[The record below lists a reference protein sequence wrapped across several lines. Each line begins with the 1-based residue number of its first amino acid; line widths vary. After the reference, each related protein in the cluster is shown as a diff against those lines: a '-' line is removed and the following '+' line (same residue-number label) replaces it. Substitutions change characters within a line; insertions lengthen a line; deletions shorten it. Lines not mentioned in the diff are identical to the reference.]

1 MMGFNNLPAMGGAA
15 APASTPSSPEPSVV
29 PDSDNLSNLFEDP
42 GLALGEDILSMFDG
56 IPSSEISDGCGYA
69 YSPSLSLPSPVVNMF
84 VKAEQTR
91 PQPPAVE
98 PAAEAPPKPAAPSAD
113 DMRLLEVTTVDANLY
128 KSFPRAILRGDKEVY
143 KRHRSM
149 ILKTKVLTKLQKE
162 RLALLRRKELSCVYA
177 DKARQRKASNHR
189 RAQDKADATEKRFAM
204 VYRELEA
211 LKAKVA
217 GCPACRCH
225 IAK

>member
-15 APASTPSSPEPSVV
+15 ALASTPSSPEPSVV
-29 PDSDNLSNLFEDP
+29 PDSDDLSNMFEDP
-42 GLALGEDILSMFDG
+42 GLALGEDILSMFND
-56 IPSSEISDGCGYA
+56 IPSSEISCGYTI
-69 YSPSLSLPSPVVNMF
+69 SPSLLLPSPVVNMF
-84 VKAEQTR
+84 AKVKAEET
-91 PQPPAVE
+91 PQP
-98 PAAEAPPKPAAPSAD
+98 PPKPAGPSAD
-113 DMRLLEVTTVDANLY
+113 DMRLLEVTTVDSNLY

-149 ILKTKVLTKLQKE
+149 IFKTKTLTKLQKE

-217 GCPACRCH
+217 GCPTCGCH
-225 IAK
+225 ATK